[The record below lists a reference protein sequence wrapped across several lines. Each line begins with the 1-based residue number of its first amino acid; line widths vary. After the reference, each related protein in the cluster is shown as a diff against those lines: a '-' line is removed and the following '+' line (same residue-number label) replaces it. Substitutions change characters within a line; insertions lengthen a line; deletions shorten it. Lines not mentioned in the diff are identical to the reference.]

1 VEINRKNMNASKI
14 LTGLIVIGVVV
25 AGIVYFKNQKFTLN
39 NDNGSL
45 TDNYGTSENTP
56 NMNEQTQTPAETE
69 TEPAPA
75 TAVATMTTN
84 MGTFQIT
91 LDGTSAPKTVA
102 NFIKLAKDGFYNNLT
117 FHRIVQDFV
126 IQGGDPAGDGTGGPG
141 YTVPAEIKLK
151 HTIGA
156 IAMAR
161 TGDAVN
167 PTKASSGSQ
176 FYIALQPLTMLDG
189 QYTVFG
195 YVTSGLDVVSK
206 IGATPTEPN
215 PATGEQSTPLQPVII
230 KSVTIEEK

>member
-1 VEINRKNMNASKI
+1 MNFGKI
-14 LTGLIVIGVVV
+14 LTALVVVGVVV
-25 AGIVYFKNQKFTLN
+25 AGFFYFKNNKSAFQ
-39 NDNGSL
+39 
-45 TDNYGTSENTP
+45 P
-56 NMNEQTQTPAETE
+56 EQTNTTE
-69 TEPAPA
+69 TNNSDMTPPASTEEVPAPA
-75 TAVATMTTN
+75 SAVATITTN
-84 MGTFQIT
+84 LGSFQVT
-91 LDGTSAPKTVA
+91 LDGTAAPKTVA
-102 NFIKLAKDGFYNNLT
+102 NFIKLSKEGFYNNLT

-151 HTIGA
+151 HTTGA

-176 FYIALQPLTMLDG
+176 FYIALEPLTALDG

-195 YVTSGLDVVSK
+195 YVTSGMDVIAK
-206 IGATPTEPN
+206 IAATPTEPN
-215 PATGEQSTPLQPVII
+215 PQTGEQSTPLVPVII